1 MDTALT
7 PYEMLAEYE
16 RRSLAHEAGQPEQI
30 ETPGL
35 TRSIAFRVGTR
46 EFASGIGE
54 ISELLTMQPV
64 TQVPGTQ
71 SWLLGIANIRGN
83 LVPLVDLRRFLFDER
98 THVTDRSRILLI
110 RQQGGQVGLLVDEVL
125 GQRNIFEE
133 QRAEAQA
140 EDDERLSRFVE
151 ENVMVGDQRLG
162 LFGMS
167 RLARA
172 PDFLQA
178 AL

>member
-1 MDTALT
+1 METELT
-7 PYEMLAEYE
+7 PFEMLADYE

-35 TRSIAFRVGTR
+35 MRSIAFRVGER
-46 EFASGIGE
+46 AFASSIGE
-54 ISELLTMQPV
+54 ISELLTMQPL
-64 TQVPGTQ
+64 TAVPGTQ
-71 SWLLGIANIRGN
+71 PWLLGIANIRGN
-83 LVPLVDLRRFLFDER
+83 LVPVVDLGQFLFDER
-98 THVTDRSRILLI
+98 THLSDRSRILLI
-110 RQQGGQVGLLVDEVL
+110 RQHGGQVGLLVDDVL

-133 QRAEAQA
+133 QRAEARG

-151 ENVMVGDQRLG
+151 ENVMVGDQCLG